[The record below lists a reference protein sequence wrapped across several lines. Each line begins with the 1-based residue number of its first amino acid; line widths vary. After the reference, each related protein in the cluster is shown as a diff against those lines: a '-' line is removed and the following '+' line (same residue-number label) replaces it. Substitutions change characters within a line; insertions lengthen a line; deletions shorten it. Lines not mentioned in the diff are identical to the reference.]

1 MRRLLFTFITLT
13 TVLLAGCG
21 TTQARFKALETGDD
35 DFDRVWQATLEVL
48 RQEFQIAQADRA
60 NRIITTNYAMERA
73 NIGLRTIPASVMRPD
88 RFPEQLT
95 TYRRRATARLAER
108 GGRFIV
114 LLRVEKERED
124 AEPAVSTT
132 YDAFEP
138 TDTSRL
144 RTFGPPAGGTAPIW
158 TPAGGDD
165 ELRDR
170 LLEQIKL
177 KLGDVG

>member
-1 MRRLLFTFITLT
+1 MRRLLFIFITLT

-138 TDTSRL
+138 T
-144 RTFGPPAGGTAPIW
+144 GPPAGGTAPIW

-177 KLGDVG
+177 KLEDVG